1 MEFGLSEQQSLMQ
14 ETLRRYLGES
24 AELERLRNVVA
35 KGPAH
40 DPDLWQGLAD
50 MGLTS
55 VLIPEE
61 YGGLGLPLLDA
72 VLVQEVLGEYAAPV
86 AYTASAVLA
95 PLALTLAGTKAQKQ
109 MWLPAIAEGSLH
121 VAVGL
126 TEAAG
131 AREGAAVTVVDGKLS
146 GRVLFVMGSPD
157 AELLLCNCTQ
167 GDMYAIER
175 NAPGVECVALRSI
188 DDTRCLSELKLQE
201 AEAQLL
207 PEGDEDVLA
216 SLLSAGRNS
225 LAADTLGASQRML
238 DKAVAYAGERTQF
251 NRLIGS
257 FQAVKHLC
265 AEMAAELEPCRA
277 LLWYA
282 AHAFDTAPRERGVMA
297 CHAKAHLSEV
307 GTFVARTATEVHGG
321 MGFTDLLGLHFW
333 FKRIGFNRQVLGA
346 PEHLREQAAS
356 AQGWV
361 YRVPR
366 ILQEGGGIR

>member
-1 MEFGLSEQQSLMQ
+1 MDFGLSEQQRLMQ
-14 ETLRRYLGES
+14 ETLRRFMGES
-24 AELERLRNVVA
+24 ADLARLREVVA
-35 KGPAH
+35 DGPAH
-40 DPDLWQGLAD
+40 DAGLWQGLAD

-55 VLIPEE
+55 VLVPEA

-72 VLVQEVLGEYAAPV
+72 ALVQEVLGEYAAPV

-95 PLALTLAGTKAQKQ
+95 PLALTMAGTKAQKQ
-109 MWLPAIAEGSLH
+109 KWLPGIADGTLR

-126 TEAAG
+126 TEAASG
-131 AREGAAVTVVDGKLS
+131 REGAAVTVADGKLS
-146 GRVLFVMGSPD
+146 GRVLFVMGPPD
-157 AELLLCNCTQ
+157 ADLLFCNSTH
-167 GDMYAIER
+167 GDIYAIER
-175 NAPGVECVALRSI
+175 NAPGMDCVALRSI
-188 DDTRCLSELKLQE
+188 DDTRCLSELTLQDV
-201 AEAQLL
+201 AAQLL
-207 PEGDEDVLA
+207 PEGDEDVIGPLLA
-216 SLLSAGRNS
+216 AGRILLS
-225 LAADTLGASQRML
+225 ADTLGASQRML

-282 AHAFDTAPRERGVMA
+282 AHSFESLPRERRVMA

-346 PEHLREQAAS
+346 PEQLREQAAS

-361 YRVPR
+361 FRVPR